1 MNTNTTQPVAV
12 IFLRAR
18 VAGGD
23 DGREREQWMIE
34 QQRVQCM
41 ALAERLNATVIREYV
56 EYGGVVA
63 IDKRPQLKLMLDEL
77 RALRDVSY
85 IIATGP
91 ERLARR
97 LDDWAAIDLELAAS
111 GAKLVTVSGAET
123 LPIMKV

>member
-1 MNTNTTQPVAV
+1 MNTKSTQPTAV

-18 VAGGD
+18 QPGVNAGLD
-23 DGREREQWMIE
+23 LTDV
-34 QQRVQCM
+34 QRKQCM
-41 ALAERLNATVIREYV
+41 ALAERLTATVIREYV
-56 EYGGVVA
+56 EYGGAVA

-77 RALRDVSY
+77 SALRDVSY
-85 IIATGP
+85 VIATGP

-97 LDDWAAIDLELAAS
+97 LDDWAAIDLELTAS